1 MAAASLLRA
10 SLEAVTLALYPLK
23 GATVVVWWG
32 NATARECTATHNI
45 TENAQ
50 PRIHTSVERL
60 YSPASTRLM
69 QCTHAVYSCSVLCA
83 CPS

>member
-45 TENAQ
+45 TENIQ
-50 PRIHTSVERL
+50 PRIHTSVWKAL
-60 YSPASTRLM
+60 L
-69 QCTHAVYSCSVLCA
+69 SCVH
-83 CPS
+83 